1 MPDQPQQPTLKP
13 LRKKQRLFCWAYTDR
28 TNPTTFDNALQSAI
42 KAGYAVSSA
51 GRQGYNLLQLP
62 AVQAEITNLNVVM
75 DKKYSVTLDEKI
87 KIAWELFLQAKAEGK
102 LMLAEHWYDQH
113 GRLSGHYVERKEVDL
128 TTKVSTDEQAEIN
141 RLRQYAVSN

>member
-28 TNPTTFDNALQSAI
+28 SNPDTFDNGTKSAI
-42 KAGYAVSSA
+42 KAGYSPTHA
-51 GRQGYNLLQLP
+51 GQQASIMLHWP
-62 AVQAEITNLNVVM
+62 EIQAEITKLSIEWE
-75 DKKYSVTLDEKI
+75 KKFSVTVEEKI
-87 KIAWELFLQAKAEGK
+87 RIAWEMFLEAKAEGK
-102 LMLAEHWYDQH
+102 VLVADRWFEQH

-141 RLRQYAVSN
+141 RLRQYAISN